1 MESPKRKGIILAGGT
16 GSRLYPVTKA
26 LSKQL
31 MPIYDKPMIY
41 YPISV
46 LMSAGI
52 NEILI
57 ITTPH
62 DNPSFKKLL
71 GGSEN
76 YFIISRIDGFR
87 IGDEDGD
94 SRINSNSLGQVGSSK
109 VYGPL
114 MSLMLSSGMTQSEF
128 YAYWLRGKLN

>member
-1 MESPKRKGIILAGGT
+1 MAFKKIIKRHVKGKSKLLKRARMLSHFKKIKKHMENKDYKRQGQYT
-16 GSRLYPVTKA
+16 R
-26 LSKQL
+26 
-31 MPIYDKPMIY
+31 
-41 YPISV
+41 SV
-46 LMSAGI
+46 LSMANRWLNLEG
-52 NEILI
+52 
-57 ITTPH
+57 
-62 DNPSFKKLL
+62 FKKLL

>member
-1 MESPKRKGIILAGGT
+1 MCEFEVVEESI
-16 GSRLYPVTKA
+16 V
-26 LSKQL
+26 
-31 MPIYDKPMIY
+31 
-41 YPISV
+41 
-46 LMSAGI
+46 
-52 NEILI
+52 
-57 ITTPH
+57 
-62 DNPSFKKLL
+62 
-71 GGSEN
+71 
-76 YFIISRIDGFR
+76 R

>member
-1 MESPKRKGIILAGGT
+1 
-16 GSRLYPVTKA
+16 
-26 LSKQL
+26 
-31 MPIYDKPMIY
+31 
-41 YPISV
+41 
-46 LMSAGI
+46 
-52 NEILI
+52 
-57 ITTPH
+57 
-62 DNPSFKKLL
+62 
-71 GGSEN
+71 SEN